1 MKKLENEISIAFS
14 AYLDN
19 SYDIQQATILS
30 VIKFLLPMQVAF
42 RELLKLLQIALTI
55 PVTTASCERSFS
67 TLKRIKLRSRMGQD
81 RLSSLAELAIERE
94 MTNQFGS

>member
-1 MKKLENEISIAFS
+1 
-14 AYLDN
+14 
-19 SYDIQQATILS
+19 
-30 VIKFLLPMQVAF
+30 MQVAF

-67 TLKRIKLRSRMGQD
+67 TLKRIKSYLRSRIGQD

-94 MTNQFGS
+94 MTNNLDLDRVVNILLIEHGLFLLSIHVYASDTF